1 MDPVKGAG
9 EEMMGEV
16 ARPEGEKG
24 VGLLGVLL
32 TLGMLFVVI
41 WAIARIVPI
50 YFEYWAISNVF
61 QEQVRKANLYEGPQE
76 LKTVVL
82 EELKFQ
88 ELDRLQARD
97 LKIKQLPSG
106 QYRVSAEYQEVVPVT
121 DRVRILFTFR
131 PEAKGG

>member
-1 MDPVKGAG
+1 MGGNLGRSERGAG
-9 EEMMGEV
+9 VVTILFWV
-16 ARPEGEKG
+16 ALAG
-24 VGLLGVLL
+24 
-32 TLGMLFVVI
+32 FVI
-41 WAIARIVPI
+41 WLAARVVPV

-88 ELDRLQARD
+88 ELDRLEARD
-97 LKIKQLPSG
+97 LKVKQLSSG

-121 DRVRILFTFR
+121 ERVRILFTFR